1 MLGFRTNKVWKKI
14 LSVIYLIYC
23 ALYALGVITTGRYEK
38 ITVYDFWIDKLYG
51 VVLLLVLLSPYIF
64 LSNTK
69 FRNKLPLFKKHST
82 GASIAGMAIISLS
95 LVILSGFVN
104 GLHSQEYLA
113 DMENHA
119 YIEVSVVSA
128 TCETDGK
135 IERHCEYCGKD
146 TTEQV
151 KAMGHSWDVIAT
163 EATCTT
169 PGVCTYVCTVCN
181 NTRTEEINA
190 LGHTWDSGNTT
201 TEATCTN
208 AGVLT
213 YTCTVCNDTKTEEVN
228 AFGHDWGNAT
238 CESPSIC
245 NRCGDT
251 KDSALGH
258 TTDCGVCSRCNKEIR
273 KQSPVTIL
281 DWTYNIDYVGGVEWN
296 FKIRNNTD
304 KQIKYVTMQWS
315 CYNAVGDLIYC
326 QIDRKSYKRVR
337 FTGPL
342 DAYTISESKRT
353 TDKFY
358 NYNLKSYKMN
368 EIIVEY
374 MDGTT
379 ETITNYHDNILG

>member
-1 MLGFRTNKVWKKI
+1 MTSKILKSI
-14 LSVIYLIYC
+14 LSVAVAVLL
-23 ALYALGVITTGRYEK
+23 ATLLVITG
-38 ITVYDFWIDKLYG
+38 VLYQYFGG
-51 VVLLLVLLSPYIF
+51 VQQSQL
-64 LSNTK
+64 K
-69 FRNKLPLFKKHST
+69 DE
-82 GASIAGMAIISLS
+82 LS
-95 LVILSGFVN
+95 LAASATEQLGEKYLETLSSDRYRLTWVAPDGTVLFDTRADA
-104 GLHSQEYLA
+104 A